1 MVVFKGRWHSVR
13 KTIVGTLVDKAGKR
27 FKFRFLVD
35 SGATVSMILMHSLYL
50 TRGDWD
56 FGTTP
61 FIRMHGINAVSTCDL
76 MVETKFIPGTHINE
90 EFLKSMGK
98 SADFGIT
105 LQFFVQKDVTAYRC
119 QKQELTPE
127 IRTELAKPEYVLAD
141 PHQATEGHETL
152 FIHGIIGED
161 QIGLLEEQN
170 IRKLCDS
177 GMKVTRTL
185 FGDLLHGNSHFMEI
199 NKTVQGVEMKSKNGL
214 CFNTICLYGL
224 IADRTTNPPPEEDPF
239 ENIDFLREITQ

>member
-1 MVVFKGRWHSVR
+1 MVVFRGRWHSVR
-13 KTIVGTLVDKAGKR
+13 KTIVGTLVDRDGRK
-27 FKFRFLVD
+27 FKVRFLVD

-50 TRGDWD
+50 TKGNWD

-76 MVETKFIPGTHINE
+76 MVETKFQPGKHITE

-98 SADFGIT
+98 EADFGIT

-119 QKQELTPE
+119 QKQELTQDV
-127 IRTELAKPEYVLAD
+127 RQELAKQEYLLAD
-141 PHQATEGHETL
+141 PHQITEGHETL

-170 IRKLCDS
+170 IRKLGDS

-185 FGDLLHGNSHFMEI
+185 FGDLLHGNSHFMEVH
-199 NKTVQGVEMKSKNGL
+199 KTVREVEMKYRNGL
-214 CFNTICLYGL
+214 CLNTICLYGL
-224 IADRTTNPPPEEDPF
+224 MADTKDNPSQEEDPF